1 MSNTENKIFNCEF
14 SGIIAQSYQVNYF
27 SNRRKDFNLIYLI

>member
-14 SGIIAQSYQVNYF
+14 YGTITPFYQVNYF
-27 SNRRKDFNLIYLI
+27 TNERKDFNLIYPR